1 MAMSSD
7 SDLTT
12 YQPDILG
19 YGISAFTSYHA
30 KAQADIER
38 ELRSV
43 WYPKTGYSAEEMD
56 EDLLTESQFARACA
70 FRVLGWYALPQL
82 TKWNTSTDKDKFQN
96 MMDHYRSAYFD
107 ELDSVIRDGVEYDAN
122 EDSTI
127 SVSEKRPVHHGR
139 LFR

>member
-30 KAQADIER
+30 TAQGDIER
-38 ELRSV
+38 ELRV
-43 WYPKTGYSAEEMD
+43 NWYPKAGFSADEMD
-56 EDLLTESQFARACA
+56 ADLLTESQFTRACV

-82 TKWNTSTDKDKFQN
+82 TKWNSGGDEDKFQI
-96 MMDHYRSAYFD
+96 MMAHYRSAYRD
-107 ELDSVIRDGVEYDAN
+107 EMDSILKDGVEYDAN
-122 EDSTI
+122 DDATV
-127 SVSEKRPVHHGR
+127 SVSEKKPVHHGR
-139 LFR
+139 LYR